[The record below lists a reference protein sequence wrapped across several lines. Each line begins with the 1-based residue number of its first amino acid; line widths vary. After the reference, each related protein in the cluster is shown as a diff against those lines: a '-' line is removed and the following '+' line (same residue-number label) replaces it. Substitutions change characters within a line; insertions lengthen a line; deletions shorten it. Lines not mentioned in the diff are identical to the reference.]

1 MEINNWPN
9 DADGD
14 VLRRLYAKG
23 FDFSKS
29 YIIDF
34 NVDFNQWPPP
44 EKAISAIKGNFQGAT
59 VHDDPE
65 NGGGYILFKISCML
79 TYELVMETQAKATA
93 LVAEYGGRCESWGV
107 LHK

>member
-1 MEINNWPN
+1 MQTNNWPN

-14 VLRRLYAKG
+14 VLRRLSAKG

-34 NVDFNQWPPP
+34 NVDFDQWPPS
-44 EKAISAIKGNFQGAT
+44 EKAVNAIKDAFPEVK
-59 VHDDPE
+59 VHDDDE
-65 NGGGYILFKISCML
+65 NGGGYMLFKLNCLL

-93 LVAEYGGRCESWGV
+93 LVAEYGGRCESWGI